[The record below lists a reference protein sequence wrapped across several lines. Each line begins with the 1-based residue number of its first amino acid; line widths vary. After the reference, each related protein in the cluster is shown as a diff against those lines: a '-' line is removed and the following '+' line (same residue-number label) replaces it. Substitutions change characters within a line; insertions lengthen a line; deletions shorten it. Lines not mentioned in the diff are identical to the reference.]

1 MSVNHAQHER
11 AGLCELFERVG
22 PDVSTLCDGW
32 TTRDLAAHLVVR
44 ERRPDAALG
53 IVAAPFARHGERVR
67 LQEASRPWPSLV
79 SRVRNGPPRWSPF
92 SLAPIDRAANT
103 VEYFVHHEDVRRA
116 LPDWQPR
123 HLDPALDAV
132 LWATVAR
139 MGRLLV
145 RRAPCGV
152 VLRTPGSD
160 GAAGSDAAG
169 GEVTARKGSPSVEV
183 VGTPG
188 ELVLFVYGR
197 QEHARVELVG
207 PAASCDA
214 LRSASFGI

>member
-1 MSVNHAQHER
+1 MSVNHAQRER
-11 AGLCELFERVG
+11 AGLCELFDRVG
-22 PDVSTLCDGW
+22 PDVATLCDGW

-53 IVAAPFARHGERVR
+53 IVARPFARHAERVR
-67 LQEASRPWPSLV
+67 LREASRPWPSLV
-79 SRVRNGPPRWSPF
+79 GRVRNGPPRWSPF
-92 SLAPIDRAANT
+92 AFGPVDRAANT
-103 VEYFVHHEDVRRA
+103 VEYFVHHEDVRRG

-123 HLDPALDAV
+123 TLDPDLDRV
-132 LWATVAR
+132 LWATASR

-152 VLRTPGSD
+152 VLRTES
-160 GAAGSDAAG
+160 SDA
-169 GEVTARKGSPSVEV
+169 VTVRRGSPTVEV
-183 VGTPG
+183 IGAPG

-197 QEHARVELVG
+197 QAHARVELIG

-214 LRSASFGI
+214 LRAASFGI